1 MTDSKE
7 DNINIASGTI
17 NSKEDNV
24 KTQKFNNTS
33 PAREDNMSI
42 EDEKFVKLTFT
53 PPQQNR
59 VKDNIRMFELSSNN
73 GGKCLFARGKC
84 TSHGTK
90 LVRRV
95 GVKRVSI
102 IGNDGRLSWQMREVT
117 TLACPSLDTPPG
129 SSKSV
134 SANSVMSEGTNKKPK
149 LSTHGV
155 KDQSEP
161 SIDQLEPGET
171 NG

>member
-1 MTDSKE
+1 
-7 DNINIASGTI
+7 
-17 NSKEDNV
+17 
-24 KTQKFNNTS
+24 
-33 PAREDNMSI
+33 
-42 EDEKFVKLTFT
+42 
-53 PPQQNR
+53 
-59 VKDNIRMFELSSNN
+59 MFELSSNN
-73 GGKCLFARGKC
+73 GGKCLFARGNC

-95 GVKRVSI
+95 GVKKVSI
-102 IGNDGRLSWQMREVT
+102 IGKDGRLSWQMREVT
-117 TLACPSLDTPPG
+117 TLACPSLDTAPG
-129 SSKSV
+129 SSKSA
-134 SANSVMSEGTNKKPK
+134 SANSMMSDGTNKKPK

>member
-1 MTDSKE
+1 MSDSKE
-7 DNINIASGTI
+7 DNTNIASGTI
-17 NSKEDNV
+17 RRKEDNV
-24 KTQKFNNTS
+24 KVQKFDNTS
-33 PAREDNMSI
+33 PAREDNKSI
-42 EDEKFVKLTFT
+42 EDDKLVKLTFT

-117 TLACPSLDTPPG
+117 TLACPSLDTTPA
-129 SSKSV
+129 SSKSA
-134 SANSVMSEGTNKKPK
+134 STNSIMSDGTNKKPT
-149 LSTHGV
+149 LFTHGV

-161 SIDQLEPGET
+161 SIDQSDLGDT